1 VSAET
6 AAEFLEIVPHAEYV
20 DLADAHHMV
29 AGDRND
35 VFTDTVKE
43 FLLRRFPPE
52 GTGNEDRVQRTS
64 Q

>member
-1 VSAET
+1 M
-6 AAEFLEIVPHAEYV
+6 VPHAEYV

-52 GTGNEDRVQRTS
+52 DTTNENRLQRTS